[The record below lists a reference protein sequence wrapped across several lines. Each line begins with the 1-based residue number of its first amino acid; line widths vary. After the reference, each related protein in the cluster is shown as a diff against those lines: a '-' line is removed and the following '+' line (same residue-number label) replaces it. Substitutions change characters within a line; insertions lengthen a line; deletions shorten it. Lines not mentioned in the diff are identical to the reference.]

1 MDAKLTIK
9 EGKTL
14 NFFHC
19 SAIYHLSDQTTIQ
32 LEAVDPDPTL
42 TKSSQKSSKKHN
54 FTKT

>member
-19 SAIYHLSDQTTIQ
+19 SAIYHLLDQTTIQ

-42 TKSSQKSSKKHN
+42 TKSSQKSSKKYN